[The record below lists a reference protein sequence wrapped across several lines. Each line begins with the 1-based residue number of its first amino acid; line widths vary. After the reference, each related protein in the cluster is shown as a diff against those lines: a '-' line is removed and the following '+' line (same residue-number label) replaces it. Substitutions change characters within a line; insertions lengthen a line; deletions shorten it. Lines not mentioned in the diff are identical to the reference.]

1 MTAVVVLTERA
12 RSARRTNILVAIVV
26 RTLMFVSLGMFLIAL
41 SVMGDGLTTDLGP
54 IYTSEG
60 SCISV

>member
-60 SCISV
+60 SCISI